1 VTRLLALASAGCI
14 LLTSAA
20 QAQSYPT
27 RPITIVVTAAAG
39 GVSDIIARAIGQR
52 MTDAWGQQVIIENR
66 GGGAHIIGEGAV
78 ASAKPDGHT
87 LLVAE
92 RSTFVINP
100 TLYPKGKLPYDPE
113 TAFIP
118 ITGLVRI
125 HHAMIT
131 SPKFEADSVAGLLD
145 VARQKPDQVTY
156 GTAGV
161 ASGPHVN
168 MLSLQNLTG
177 TKMVAVHYKGATPSL
192 NDVMGGHTN
201 MMLIS
206 VSSALPSFR
215 DGKVKMIGIGSAKRL
230 PQVSD
235 VPTIAESGKLPGY
248 LAGTWF
254 GMSVTGGTPP
264 DVVAKIS
271 GKVQKIL
278 NDPVFQKKLL
288 DRQLYESM
296 ATTPEKFAEEIKAE
310 RVLWA
315 KVIRE
320 QKMVLGK

>member
-1 VTRLLALASAGCI
+1 MKPRVALASAAC
-14 LLTSAA
+14 LLLAGAA
-20 QAQSYPT
+20 QAQNYPN

-39 GVSDIIARAIGQR
+39 GVSDIVARAIGQR
-52 MTDAWGQQVIIENR
+52 LTDAWGQQVIIENK

-78 ASAKPDGHT
+78 AGARPDGHT

-100 TLYPKGKLPYDPE
+100 NLYPKGKLPYDPE

-125 HHAMIT
+125 HHAMIAT
-131 SPKFEADSVAGLLD
+131 PSFAPNSVAEVVDL
-145 VARQKPDQVTY
+145 ARKKPNEVTY

-168 MLSLQNLTG
+168 IVRLENRTG
-177 TKMVAVHYKGATPSL
+177 AKFVAVHYKGATPSL

-201 MMLIS
+201 TMLIS

-215 DGKVKMIGIGSAKRL
+215 SGKVKMLGIGSEKRL

-235 VPTIAESGKLPGY
+235 VPTLAEGGNLPGFT
-248 LAGTWF
+248 AGTWF

-264 DVVAKIS
+264 DVVKKIS
-271 GKVQKIL
+271 TEVQRIL
-278 NDPVFQKKLL
+278 NDPAFKERILTK
-288 DRQLYESM
+288 QLYESM
-296 ATTPEKFAEEIKAE
+296 AGTPEEFAAAIKIEKAE
-310 RVLWA
+310 WA

-320 QKMVLGK
+320 QKMALGK